1 MSVAT
6 PGHLQKFKL
15 LCEELSS
22 MLEQEGWS
30 VRPYSQDTL
39 PYFQQLNEPEQ
50 AQATDLMNQY
60 LEICRSVHRQGRRIK
75 DMSFL
80 VKTALDYYG
89 YKISQEGMEQLVNKE
104 GRIVEFY
111 SHKHTQFFRSF
122 NFFEFCSYTIEDIFC
137 RSWPHLYSRA
147 EEVTMRILEQAN
159 YVLSGRLNQPVI
171 ITEVHKIQERVSLE
185 RLQMYMTRLY
195 LEPLIKDGKVE
206 GLIAIE
212 DCVWDLADFTI

>member
-1 MSVAT
+1 M
-6 PGHLQKFKL
+6 
-15 LCEELSS
+15 
-22 MLEQEGWS
+22 
-30 VRPYSQDTL
+30 
-39 PYFQQLNEPEQ
+39 
-50 AQATDLMNQY
+50 
-60 LEICRSVHRQGRRIK
+60 
-75 DMSFL
+75 
-80 VKTALDYYG
+80 VKTARAYYG
-89 YKISQEGMEQLVNKE
+89 KKIRQEGMEQLVKKE